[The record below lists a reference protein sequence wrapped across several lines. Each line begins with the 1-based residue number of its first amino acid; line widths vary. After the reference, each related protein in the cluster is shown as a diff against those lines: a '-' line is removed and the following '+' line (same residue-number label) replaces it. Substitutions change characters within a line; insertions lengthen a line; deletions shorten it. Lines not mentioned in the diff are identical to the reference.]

1 MLLFRTKKEKE
12 TDSAVLM
19 VEVSL
24 EKLRQKDLEE
34 KKNLNP
40 EWLQHWE
47 VTPRSSIEFNPLVK
61 TN

>member
-1 MLLFRTKKEKE
+1 MFLFRTKKIKVN
-12 TDSAVLM
+12 DSADLM

-24 EKLRQKDLEE
+24 KKLRQKSIEG
-34 KKNLNP
+34 KTGLNP

-47 VTPRSSIEFNPLVK
+47 VTPKSSIEFNPFLK